1 MIFFLLGCAALVALA
16 ALFILRPGARARARA
31 EDAANLDW
39 FRLRRE
45 ELAESGEAD
54 LLDDARLRV
63 LEDGVEDP
71 APASA
76 IAERRFRA
84 AWLLPP
90 LMLVAA
96 GWLYWQLGA
105 MPDVTL
111 AQRLDALGE
120 DTPAADIDALMSDIG
135 ARVGQRPGNLGYRAL
150 LGRYHMARGNYALAA
165 DAYTDLASRAPG
177 DAQALALA
185 AQARFLA
192 AGRELSPEA
201 QRLAEQAL
209 ATDPRQRT
217 ALGLLGMASFE
228 NGRYRAAIDYWER
241 LAAQEPPG
249 SPSAQMLADVIASAR
264 ARLGGAGGD
273 AAGAAPG
280 ETEAAGPGIVVTVN
294 APAEGAL
301 DGSETVFVLARRE
314 DASSRMPIAVQ
325 RFPAAQLPR
334 TLRLD
339 DRNSMAGQKL
349 STAGAVRVFV
359 QVSPGGQPGLANA
372 VLAGS
377 AGPVTAAADDSAS
390 VEVSLA
396 PTAG

>member
-1 MIFFLLGCAALVALA
+1 MTIFFVACAALLALA
-16 ALFILRPGARARARA
+16 ALFIVRPGARSRARA

-54 LLDDARLRV
+54 LLEDARLRV

-84 AWLLPP
+84 VWFLPP
-90 LMLVAA
+90 LVLVAA

-135 ARVGQRPGNLGYRAL
+135 ARVGQRPENLGYRAL

-192 AGRELSPEA
+192 ADRQLSPEA

-228 NGRYRAAIDYWER
+228 NGRYRAAIEYWER
-241 LAAQEPPG
+241 LAAQEPPD

-264 ARLGGAGGD
+264 ARLAGSSGD
-273 AAGAAPG
+273 SAGEPAG
-280 ETEAAGPGIVVTVN
+280 ETAAAGPGIVVTVN
-294 APAEGAL
+294 APADGDL
-301 DGSETVFVLARRE
+301 DGSETVFVLARQE

-325 RFPAAQLPR
+325 RFSAAELPR

-349 STAGAVRVFV
+349 STAGAVRVYV

>member
-1 MIFFLLGCAALVALA
+1 MITFFVGCAVLLALA
-16 ALFILRPGARARARA
+16 VLFVMRPGARTRARA

-45 ELAESGEAD
+45 ELTESGEAD
-54 LLDDARLRV
+54 LLEDAQLRV
-63 LEDGVEDP
+63 LEDGIEDP

-76 IAERRFRA
+76 IAERRFGA

-135 ARVGQRPGNLGYRAL
+135 ARVGQRPENLGYRAL
-150 LGRYHMARGNYALAA
+150 LGRYHMARGNYGAAA
-165 DAYTDLASRAPG
+165 DAYTELARRAPG

-192 AGRELSPEA
+192 ADRQLSPEA

-228 NGRYRAAIDYWER
+228 AGRYRAAIEYWER
-241 LAAQEPPG
+241 LAAQEPPD

-264 ARLGGAGGD
+264 ARLGGDSQDSAGGD
-273 AAGAAPG
+273 AAP
-280 ETEAAGPGIVVTVN
+280 GPGIVVTVK
-294 APAEGAL
+294 APVAGTL

-314 DASSRMPIAVQ
+314 DAASRMPIAVQ

>member
-1 MIFFLLGCAALVALA
+1 MITFLVGCAVLLALA
-16 ALFILRPGARARARA
+16 ALFIVRPGARARARA

-45 ELAESGEAD
+45 ELAETGEAD
-54 LLDDARLRV
+54 LLEDARLRV

-76 IAERRFRA
+76 IVERRFRA

-90 LMLVAA
+90 LMLAAA

-111 AQRLDALGE
+111 AQRLDTLAE

-135 ARVGQRPGNLGYRAL
+135 ARVGQRPENLGYRAL
-150 LGRYHMARGNYALAA
+150 LGRYHMARGNYGAAA
-165 DAYTDLASRAPG
+165 DAYTELARRAPG

-192 AGRELSPEA
+192 ADRQLSPEA

-228 NGRYRAAIDYWER
+228 AGRYRAAIEYWER
-241 LAAQEPPG
+241 LAAQEPPE

-264 ARLGGAGGD
+264 ARLGIEGAGSADGATAD
-273 AAGAAPG
+273 AA
-280 ETEAAGPGIVVTVN
+280 TGPGIMVTVN

-314 DASSRMPIAVQ
+314 DAASRMPIAVQ

-349 STAGAVRVFV
+349 SEAGAVRVFV

>member
-1 MIFFLLGCAALVALA
+1 MTVFLLGCAALLVLA

-39 FRLRRE
+39 FRLRRA
-45 ELAESGEAD
+45 ELAESGEAE

-71 APASA
+71 TPGAAVV
-76 IAERRFRA
+76 EERFRA

-90 LMLVAA
+90 LLLVAA
-96 GWLYWQLGA
+96 GWLYWELGA
-105 MPDVTL
+105 MADVTL
-111 AQRLDALGE
+111 AQRLDTLGE
-120 DTPAADIDALMSDIG
+120 DTPAVEIDALMSDIG
-135 ARVGQRPGNLGYRAL
+135 ARVGQRPENLGYRAL

-165 DAYTDLASRAPG
+165 EAYTDLALRAPG

-192 AGRELSPEA
+192 ADRQLSAEA

-209 ATDPRQRT
+209 AADPRQRT
-217 ALGLLGMASFE
+217 ALGLLGMVSFE
-228 NGRYRAAIDYWER
+228 AGRYRAAIEYWER
-241 LAAQEPPG
+241 LVAQEAPD
-249 SPSAQMLADVIASAR
+249 SPSAQMLTDVIASAR
-264 ARLGGAGGD
+264 ARLGEAGEEGAGG
-273 AAGAAPG
+273 AAA
-280 ETEAAGPGIVVTVN
+280 TGPGITVTVK
-294 APAEGAL
+294 APAEGTL
-301 DGSETVFVLARRE
+301 TGRETVFVLARPE
-314 DASSRMPIAVQ
+314 AAASRMPIAVQ
-325 RFPAAQLPR
+325 RFTAAELPR

-359 QVSPGGQPGLANA
+359 QVSPGGEPGLANA

-377 AGPVTAAADDSAS
+377 AGPVTASADDAAE
-390 VEVSLA
+390 VEVLLA

>member
-1 MIFFLLGCAALVALA
+1 MISFFAGCAALVALA
-16 ALFILRPGARARARA
+16 ALFIVRPGARARARA

-39 FRLRRE
+39 FRLRRA
-45 ELAESGEAD
+45 ELAESGEAE
-54 LLDDARLRV
+54 LVEDARLRV

-120 DTPAADIDALMSDIG
+120 ETPAAEIDALMSDIG
-135 ARVGQRPGNLGYRAL
+135 ARVGQRPENLGYRAL

-192 AGRELSPEA
+192 AGRQLSPGA

-209 ATDPRQRT
+209 ATDPQQRT

-264 ARLGGAGGD
+264 ARLGGGAEAE
-273 AAGAAPG
+273 AAG
-280 ETEAAGPGIVVTVN
+280 ETAAAGPGIVVTVH

-339 DRNSMAGQKL
+339 DRSSMAGQKL

-359 QVSPGGQPGLANA
+359 QVSPGGQPGLTNA

-377 AGPVTAAADDSAS
+377 AGPVTAAADDTAA

>member
-1 MIFFLLGCAALVALA
+1 MIAFFLACAVLVALA

-45 ELAESGEAD
+45 ELAESGEAE
-54 LLDDARLRV
+54 LLEDARLRV

-90 LMLVAA
+90 VMLIAA

-120 DTPAADIDALMSDIG
+120 NTPAADIDALMSDIG
-135 ARVGQRPGNLGYRAL
+135 ARVGQRPDNLGYRAL

-192 AGRELSPEA
+192 AGRQLSPEA

-228 NGRYRAAIDYWER
+228 NGRYRAAIEYWER

-264 ARLGGAGGD
+264 ARLGGSGATAGEAGG
-273 AAGAAPG
+273 
-280 ETEAAGPGIVVTVN
+280 ETAAAGPGIVVTVN
-294 APAEGAL
+294 APAAGAL